1 MGKKGD
7 ALRAA
12 KAQSATYT
20 FTRAQLE
27 EHDRKVKEAYKERVR
42 AECKEELK
50 ARIEQHQ
57 RDIDRHIDEEWKKR
71 EALFAAEDGT
81 NLSELLSLLLCV
93 SSRIL
98 IEKFRWKPIPKEG
111 VCDMRNHTVR
121 FSQYF
126 ANEISDICT
135 DQNKDIRIYC
145 DETYE
150 LYGVKYEMKG

>member
-57 RDIDRHIDEEWKKR
+57 QDIDRHIDEERKER
-71 EALFAAEDGT
+71 EALFASEDGT

-93 SSRIL
+93 SS
-98 IEKFRWKPIPKEG
+98 
-111 VCDMRNHTVR
+111 
-121 FSQYF
+121 
-126 ANEISDICT
+126 
-135 DQNKDIRIYC
+135 
-145 DETYE
+145 
-150 LYGVKYEMKG
+150 

>member
-12 KAQSATYT
+12 KARNATYT

-27 EHDRKVKEAYKERVR
+27 EHDRKVLEAYKERVR
-42 AECKEELK
+42 DDCREQLK
-50 ARIEQHQ
+50 VRMEQHKQ
-57 RDIDRHIDEEWKKR
+57 EIDRHIDEEWKKR
-71 EALFAAEDGT
+71 MELFAAEDGT
-81 NLSELLSLLLCV
+81 NLTELLSLILCV

-98 IEKFRWKPIPKEG
+98 IEKFRWKPIPKDAG
-111 VCDMRNHTVR
+111 FDRRNRTMR

-126 ANEISDICT
+126 ADEITDICT
-135 DQNKDIRIYC
+135 DEKKDIRQYC

-150 LYGVKYEMKG
+150 LYGVKYTMG